1 MVVATLLLAACNNNK
16 QQSTS
21 GDTYPVVEVAAM
33 DTAVY
38 TDYVTELHATQNVEI
53 RTRVNGYLEKN
64 WVDEGAHVHK
74 GQLLFTINSQ
84 EYQQELAKAKAQY
97 KSAIAN
103 VKAAEL
109 ELKNVTNLRK
119 DNIVSVTELELAR
132 NRLDAQKAIMEE
144 ALAHQQHAQFKLS
157 QTEVRAPFD
166 GVINRIP
173 HKMGSLIEQGTLLTT
188 ISSSEEVYAYFDV
201 SEREYLSFAKRRK
214 ESTVSG
220 EQVKLI
226 LADGEEHAELGKIET
241 VEGAIDANTGT
252 IAFRARFKNSGKLI
266 KHGASGKVRVYQQLK
281 NVLVIPQ
288 KSCFEVQDKLFVYVI
303 NQSGKVH
310 ARNITIAHRMPHLYV
325 IKSGLKAG
333 ENIVYEGVQRLKND
347 QTIKPSHTSMAR
359 IIQTYKEKE

>member
-1 MVVATLLLAACNNNK
+1 MAIHKITHMVVATLLLAACNNNK
-16 QQSTS
+16 QQTTS
-21 GDTYPVVEVAAM
+21 GDTYPVVEVTAM

-144 ALAHQQHAQFKLS
+144 AL
-157 QTEVRAPFD
+157 
-166 GVINRIP
+166 
-173 HKMGSLIEQGTLLTT
+173 
-188 ISSSEEVYAYFDV
+188 
-201 SEREYLSFAKRRK
+201 
-214 ESTVSG
+214 
-220 EQVKLI
+220 
-226 LADGEEHAELGKIET
+226 
-241 VEGAIDANTGT
+241 
-252 IAFRARFKNSGKLI
+252 
-266 KHGASGKVRVYQQLK
+266 
-281 NVLVIPQ
+281 
-288 KSCFEVQDKLFVYVI
+288 
-303 NQSGKVH
+303 
-310 ARNITIAHRMPHLYV
+310 
-325 IKSGLKAG
+325 
-333 ENIVYEGVQRLKND
+333 
-347 QTIKPSHTSMAR
+347 
-359 IIQTYKEKE
+359 